1 MPQPIDAYHQWLGIP
16 PGEQPPNAY
25 RLLGVRLFEADLGVI
40 RTAAD
45 RQMLHLRTYQLGEY
59 SDLSQRLLNEVAS
72 ARARLLDP
80 KRKAEYDRRLS
91 SQLQAAT
98 PAPAEP
104 PSDPMAE
111 LLSQPEP
118 TAWLVTPKPPPR
130 KKGSELFSRPTTAR
144 APRSVLQKIVLTP
157 FLIVA
162 AAAVVLFVVLA
173 VWWLMPGG
181 DRGESATEATAAA
194 RPFDDVLGEAAG
206 LGRNGRGDQAIAL
219 LERYMETAEGDD
231 WRRGQTALS
240 EMKEAVSAARAM
252 EFWSRYRTAD
262 LADFQ
267 EKGRL
272 PETCWLEK
280 WGSPIATPGIEE
292 VWRATL
298 RQTLPA
304 AAASSESRPKPI
316 LIVTRLLPVENWPD
330 PAQAT
335 AAEDV
340 DSSPEQFYGK
350 LVYFDDAWLGAGMT
364 QGAEQ
369 GFLFDV
375 TSAAGNR
382 FPARASGDTLVFAT
396 QQDVFQQLKQRLAGE
411 DHIRARLYC
420 RIDKGKKMATG
431 ELKTF
436 PKAMVYKLELYL
448 SP

>member
-1 MPQPIDAYHQWLGIP
+1 MPQPIDTYHQWLGIP

-118 TAWLVTPKPPPR
+118 TAWLVTPKP
-130 KKGSELFSRPTTAR
+130 
-144 APRSVLQKIVLTP
+144 APRSPLSSLPRHRRPARAWPK
-157 FLIVA
+157 IVA
-162 AAAVVLFVVLA
+162 AAVVVLLVVLA

-181 DRGESATEATAAA
+181 DRGESATETTAAA
-194 RPFDDVLGEAAG
+194 RPFDEVFGEAAG
-206 LGRNGRGDQAIAL
+206 LGRNGHGDQAIAL

-252 EFWSRYRTAD
+252 EFWSRYKTAE

-304 AAASSESRPKPI
+304 AVASSESRPKPI

-340 DSSPEQFYGK
+340 DSSPGQFYGK
-350 LVYFDDAWLGAGMT
+350 LVYFDDVGLGAGMT

-369 GFLFDV
+369 GFLLDV

-411 DHIRARLYC
+411 DRIRARLYC
-420 RIDKGKKMATG
+420 RIDKGKKMAPG

-436 PKAMVYKLELYL
+436 PKAMVYKLELYP